1 MSSSDY
7 FGELCED
14 KSCPDKNQRSFFCD
28 QCDCNF
34 CDMCWD
40 KQPAHRPNKRG
51 LHERIDRLVVERY
64 RNILESSSSIQDQDA
79 LHKEDEDTT
88 WFGIGRN
95 RADDPILEDYGRYAT
110 LMAESLSVTPIV
122 RYPQLVSFVGQTG
135 KSSQSCLLS
144 LYSLIAGAGKS
155 TVVKML
161 INHQDTN
168 NNPSAKARL
177 PSPVVGSVNDNIP
190 VSANVHLYADPQTIS
205 TNTPVLYADC
215 EGLEGGESVP
225 KAEASRMQDIASELD
240 SSRGLLSGPSSR
252 LRGAINKRGHRASR
266 KLSWAMNDKEKS
278 TREYAV
284 TQLYPRVLYTFSDV
298 VVFVLRNP
306 KSVSSFSFCC

>member
-1 MSSSDY
+1 MPSSDY
-7 FGELCED
+7 VRDPCED
-14 KSCPDKNQRSFFCD
+14 LSCPDRKQRSFFCH
-28 QCDCNF
+28 QCDSSF
-34 CDMCWD
+34 CDICWD

-51 LHERIDRLVVERY
+51 LHERIDRLVDERY
-64 RNILESSSSIQDQDA
+64 RNILESSSSDQDV

-95 RADDPILEDYGRYAT
+95 RDDDPIFEDYGRYAT
-110 LMAESLSVTPIV
+110 LMAESLSATPIV
-122 RYPQLVSFVGQTG
+122 RYPQLVSFIGQTG
-135 KSSQSCLLS
+135 KSSQLS
-144 LYSLIAGAGKS
+144 LLALYSPIAGAGKS

-161 INHQDTN
+161 INLQDTE
-168 NNPSAKARL
+168 NNPAAKARH

-205 TNTPVLYADC
+205 TKTPILFADC

-225 KAEASRMQDIASELD
+225 KAEASRMRDIASEL
-240 SSRGLLSGPSSR
+240 
-252 LRGAINKRGHRASR
+252 KRRHRASR

-278 TREYAV
+278 KREYAV
-284 TQLYPRVLYTFSDV
+284 TELYPRILYTFSDV

-306 KSVSSFSFCC
+306 K